1 MEIREGQTLSL
12 NLSARLFSPRSGDSP
27 DSKSSSYLRAWLPE
41 VTGNTAK

>member
-12 NLSARLFSPRSGDSP
+12 NLSARLFSPCGDSP